1 MNTPVLYTPHLCLRP
16 FHAGE
21 AQLAYD
27 IWFSQP
33 DVAKYMFWGIH
44 SNVQETQAW
53 LDFELSQ
60 IGQPNWYRFA
70 IEERHSRTLIGSILL
85 YYEEEIQDWEVAYHF
100 SRNWWGQGYATESLL
115 RIVIFS
121 RQTLYLHNI
130 AARYARENYA
140 SGRVLQK
147 AGFQMVGTVPY
158 YCNNG
163 SVFYEGVLCRLSL

>member
-1 MNTPVLYTPHLCLRP
+1 MNTPVLYTHHLRLRP

-33 DVAKYMFWGIH
+33 DVVRYMFWGLH

-70 IEERHSRTLIGSILL
+70 IEERCSRMLIGSILL
-85 YYEEEIQDWEVAYHF
+85 YYEEELQDWEVAYHF
-100 SRNWWGQGYATESLL
+100 SRNWWGRGCATESLL
-115 RIVIFS
+115 RVIAFS
-121 RQTLYLHNI
+121 RQTLHLHNL
-130 AARYARENYA
+130 AARYARENSA

-147 AGFQMVGTVPY
+147 AGFQKVRTISY
-158 YCNNG
+158 HCNNET
-163 SVFYEGVLCRLSL
+163 VFLEGVLCRLNL